1 MPANHESLSWTF
13 ASFDSP
19 IRRFVACLI
28 LLLFTNSISANDFL
42 NAAMRR
48 AKAFT
53 QFEIRIE
60 TDEEHRPG
68 STQDFTRPGTK
79 SNPNSQQPAKTTRFH
94 SLIDVLIAND
104 KIRFSEESRI
114 WNTRALDFV
123 PHYYRIT
130 NDGESL
136 RSLSLNNPDDTK
148 TGYGIIEYAHLASYR
163 RQALQPIL
171 LAFRGGESRL
181 SGIRAEQL
189 KPTGRNQ
196 IWKDRS
202 YPEWAWQDGP
212 NTATALVAPLE
223 DWNAKTLSFARDG
236 RIHMTIDITNVR
248 DEQSGLWYPKQWV
261 VQNFRKSDG
270 LILSTLKSE
279 MTAVNFSVSSQ
290 PKDFVLQFPE
300 GLYVSNNKTKSSF
313 RADRNGKLI
322 PTSPD
327 GDERTTSGIWGTTWF
342 VLVLIVL
349 GILLAF
355 FVIRHLSRARHSQ
368 EFVS

>member
-1 MPANHESLSWTF
+1 MCHSHGHSHLS
-13 ASFDSP
+13 

-28 LLLFTNSISANDFL
+28 LLLLTNSISANDFL

-48 AKAFT
+48 EKAFT

-79 SNPNSQQPAKTTRFH
+79 SNQNSPQPPKTTRFL
-94 SLIDVLIAND
+94 SLIEVLIAND

-148 TGYGIIEYAHLASYR
+148 TGYGIIDHPHMASYR
-163 RQALQPIL
+163 RQALLPIFL
-171 LAFRGGESRL
+171 SLRGSESRL
-181 SGIRAEQL
+181 SGIHAHQL

-196 IWKDRS
+196 MAKDRAL
-202 YPEWAWQDGP
+202 PEWIWQDGP
-212 NTATALVAPLE
+212 NSVTVLAAPLE
-223 DWNAKTLSFARDG
+223 DWNAKKISFARDG
-236 RIHMTIDITNVR
+236 RIYTTIDITNIK
-248 DEQSGLWYPKQWV
+248 DEQSGLWYPKQWIL
-261 VQNFRKSDG
+261 QNFRKNDG
-270 LILSTLKSE
+270 QILSTLKSE
-279 MTAVNFSVSSQ
+279 MTTVNFSVSSQ
-290 PKDFVLQFPE
+290 ANDFVLPFPE
-300 GLYVSNNKTKSSF
+300 GLYVSNNKTKTSF

-322 PTSPD
+322 PTSAD
-327 GDERTTSGIWGTTWF
+327 GDEPTTTSSWGSTLF
-342 VLVLIVL
+342 VLLIIVL
-349 GILLAF
+349 GISLAILVF
-355 FVIRHLSRARHSQ
+355 RHLSGARHAQ
-368 EFVS
+368 QFVS